1 MLALLAVAF
10 VSGLSIGVIG
20 DRVASRLTPVTSR
33 PTDEIS
39 SVLDELSLTKD
50 QRDKAETIL
59 ERRAPRAEGV
69 MVDAAAHLQAIS
81 DSVDHELRSILSP
94 TQQSKLGTLRH
105 RPIFL
110 LKR

>member
-69 MVDAAAHLQAIS
+69 MVDAPRIYR
-81 DSVDHELRSILSP
+81 RSRIQWIMSYARYCRQRNSP
-94 TQQSKLGTLRH
+94 SSTHCDTVRYSC
-105 RPIFL
+105 
-110 LKR
+110 